1 MFAKSEKIENVGVG
15 NVPLFAKH
23 VPLPATH
30 RGVAASAIKQYQ
42 VVQFDLST
50 NRVTPVTQAGGGGVM
65 PAPWIGVAAYPAESG
80 EEVTFY
86 THGTINVDAI
96 DVSSISALG
105 WADAKTKMLTLNTLG
120 SQTLVFD
127 VVPATPTLPV

>member
-30 RGVAASAIKQYQ
+30 RGTAASEIKQYQ
-42 VVQFDLST
+42 VVQLDVGS
-50 NRVTPVTQAGGGGVM
+50 NQVTPVTQASGGVSM
-65 PAPWIGVAAYPAESG
+65 PAPVIGVAAYPAKSG
-80 EEVTFY
+80 ETVTFY
-86 THGTINVDAI
+86 THGTINVDAV
-96 DVSSISALG
+96 DVSAIASLKS
-105 WADAKTKMLTLNTLG
+105 ADAKAKMLALNTLG

-127 VVPATPTLPV
+127 VVTTDPIQRA